1 MSAIG
6 TAKARELSSLANSR
20 GAATAQCRCSVA
32 FWHCRLAAARF
43 GMFAASS
50 GAPCHGTP
58 QGSELWPVGFNGAI
72 TAGIRDRRNGVR
84 GSVCSAAILSR
95 SCPPWVK
102 SGHQRT
108 LRPCSLYPQKRT
120 LIERLR
126 MSGRPVSG
134 RHKLYRSSRE
144 QDGYL
149 SIFQNV
155 SGCPAKDHL
164 SQSAL
169 RVGAFNQKVAA
180 RRLGCR

>member
-20 GAATAQCRCSVA
+20 GAATAQCRCSDA
-32 FWHCRLAAARF
+32 LWHCRLAAARF

-134 RHKLYRSSRE
+134 RHASCIDQVASKT
-144 QDGYL
+144 G
-149 SIFQNV
+149 I
-155 SGCPAKDHL
+155 
-164 SQSAL
+164 SAFSKTC
-169 RVGAFNQKVAA
+169 RVAPPKIICLN
-180 RRLGCR
+180 RLCV